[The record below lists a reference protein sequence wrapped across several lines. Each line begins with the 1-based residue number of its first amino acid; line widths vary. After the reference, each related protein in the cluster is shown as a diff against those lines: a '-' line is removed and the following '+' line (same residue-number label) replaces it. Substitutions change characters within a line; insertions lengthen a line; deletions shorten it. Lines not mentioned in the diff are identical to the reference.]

1 MRIEYENR
9 FNSEMS
15 KRMSILNSEQSQQYF
30 EGMMSRLPNF
40 HAEIDLLNNMQQKNL
55 KFMTPNTITTR
66 QEGDDSDQD
75 ESDVKND
82 HTM

>member
-9 FNSEMS
+9 FNTEMS

-30 EGMMSRLPNF
+30 DGMMSRFPNF
-40 HAEIDLLNNMQQKNL
+40 HAEIDLLNNMQQMSL

-66 QEGDDSDQD
+66 QEGEDSD
-75 ESDVKND
+75 
-82 HTM
+82 

>member
-1 MRIEYENR
+1 
-9 FNSEMS
+9 
-15 KRMSILNSEQSQQYF
+15 
-30 EGMMSRLPNF
+30 MMSRLPNF
-40 HAEIDLLNNMQQKNL
+40 HAEIDLLNNMQHKSI